1 VLLRIA
7 TDRFVND
14 PAPSPETIARY
25 EKEALDLI
33 LSCDPATRLIVARK
47 IAPRL
52 SAPPA
57 LFDAI
62 IERGGEA
69 ALVVLERAV
78 AVRRE
83 QLIAAG
89 AGDLVRACAVAR
101 RSDLDE
107 ELVGLL
113 AARPAR
119 EIALA
124 LVGNPAAP
132 LGREILAMLAGR
144 ADRDEKLAQALL
156 ARSAAP
162 LDLAALF
169 LYATSSQRAAMLLA
183 AQRAELARSS
193 PAWRWADGAA
203 AKLERHA
210 LARQPAL
217 FASTLAQALGCEADL
232 AERIVAEPS
241 GEALTVALAALGAPE
256 DATMRIL
263 VLGDAV
269 SLDYRRLGALT
280 RLKDALNPAA
290 ARRIVSAMT
299 GARVAPRAIVEP
311 ALDPTAA
318 PAPSRPAGAEATK
331 TDAPQILRRRRA
343 FQLALSGRREA

>member
-1 VLLRIA
+1 LA
-7 TDRFVND
+7 
-14 PAPSPETIARY
+14 
-25 EKEALDLI
+25 LI

-52 SAPPA
+52 ATPPA

-78 AVRRE
+78 AISRE
-83 QLIAAG
+83 HLIAAA
-89 AGDLVRACAVAR
+89 AGDLIRACAVAR

-107 ELVGLL
+107 ELVGVL

-124 LVGNPAAP
+124 LAGNPAAP
-132 LGREILAMLAGR
+132 LGREALAILAGR
-144 ADRDEKLAQALL
+144 AERDEKLAQALL

-193 PAWRWADGAA
+193 PTWRGVDDAA

-217 FASTLAQALGCEADL
+217 FLTTLAQALGCEADL

-241 GEALTVALAALGAPE
+241 GEALAVVLAALGAPE

-299 GARVAPRAIVEP
+299 GARVAQRAIAEP

-318 PAPSRPAGAEATK
+318 PAPSRPGRAEATK
-331 TDAPQILRRRRA
+331 ADAPQILRRRRA
-343 FQLALSGRREA
+343 FQIALGGRREA